1 MRMRP
6 WVLSAAIAVAA
17 LGAAVHAP
25 PAQARGYVD
34 VSVRVAPPPLRYER
48 VPLRPGYV
56 WAPGYWRWNG
66 HRHVWVGGQYLRLR
80 PGYVYVAPRWHRHGP
95 GWRFDDGH
103 WARR

>member
-1 MRMRP
+1 MAMRT
-6 WVLSAAIAVAA
+6 WVVATAIAVAA
-17 LGAAVHAP
+17 LGAVHAA

-48 VPLRPGYV
+48 VQVRRGYV

-66 HRHVWVGGQYLRLR
+66 RQHVWMGGHYVRVR

-95 GWRFDDGH
+95 GWRLNDGY